1 MKPKGLLTVIGSL
14 DISQFW
20 PATKGSNSS
29 DGDTVHLKV
38 DPNTSF
44 LFKASPHAK
53 PKITKKFI
61 GAFVLDHGKK
71 KKAITAKNE
80 IKIRLQ
86 GIDTPEL
93 HYPAIGKTDPSKK
106 GTYKNEFRQP
116 FGASAA
122 NALHKYLQ
130 SFLGTSSGT
139 VIDATFVT
147 KINTANEAVDSHGRF
162 VGDILVGTAAAKS
175 INTWLVDNGWAFP
188 LFYDSMTDKEVQTLV
203 DAWEIG
209 KKIAARPGKLFRK
222 PLQPFVPGRNVNNAK
237 LPDGGKVN
245 IPKIFRR
252 QAQFWTEI
260 AGPLTRTEFV
270 ALLKKGIKG
279 KPDSAFPL
287 GYFLKNFKHLDP
299 KKRVTLVSKISSQG
313 KALFS
318 PEELIF
324 KEDPATLLAAN
335 GQPVKGW

>member
-1 MKPKGLLTVIGSL
+1 VKPKGLLTVIGSL

-44 LFKASPHAK
+44 LFKASPRAK

-61 GAFVLDHGKK
+61 GAFVIDHGKK

-80 IKIRLQ
+80 IKTRLQ

-93 HYPAIGKTDPSKK
+93 HYPAIGKAHPSKK
-106 GTYKNEFRQP
+106 GTYTNEFRQP

-122 NALHKYLQ
+122 NALHKYLH
-130 SFLGTSSGT
+130 SFLETGSGT
-139 VIDATFVT
+139 VIHATFVT
-147 KINTANEAVDSHGRF
+147 QINTPNEAVDSHGRF
-162 VGDILVGTAAAKS
+162 VGDILVGTAAAQS
-175 INTWLVDNGWAFP
+175 INTWLVENGWALP

-203 DAWEIG
+203 DAWKIG
-209 KKIAARPGKLFRK
+209 RKIAARPEKSLRR
-222 PLQPFVPGRNVNNAK
+222 PLQPFVPGRSVSNAK
-237 LPDGGKVN
+237 LPDRAKLN

-252 QAQFWTEI
+252 QAQFWTEV

-270 ALLKKGIKG
+270 ALLNKGIKG
-279 KPDSAFPL
+279 KPDEAFPL

-299 KKRVTLVSKISSQG
+299 KKRVSLVSKISSQG
-313 KALFS
+313 KTLFS

-324 KEDPATLLAAN
+324 KEDPVTLFAAN
-335 GQPVKGW
+335 GQTVKGW